1 MTKNCKCSCWVAR
14 QCSFGL
20 YVRGRGTLLLR
31 QPRLWHSAG
40 SPLPDALVSWGC
52 GNQVPYT
59 WWLEQQKLILSQFW
73 RLKLKSVSQ
82 SLSCVRLFATPWTG
96 ATRLLR
102 PWDSPGKNTGVGCH
116 SLLQGSSQ
124 PKDGNQDSCIA
135 GRFFTV

>member
-82 SLSCVRLFATPWTG
+82 SLSCVRLFVT
-96 ATRLLR
+96 LR
-102 PWDSPGKNTGVGCH
+102 TVALQAPLSMKFSGKNAGVGCH
-116 SLLQGSSQ
+116 SLLQGSSH
-124 PKDGNQDSCIA
+124 PKD
-135 GRFFTV
+135 